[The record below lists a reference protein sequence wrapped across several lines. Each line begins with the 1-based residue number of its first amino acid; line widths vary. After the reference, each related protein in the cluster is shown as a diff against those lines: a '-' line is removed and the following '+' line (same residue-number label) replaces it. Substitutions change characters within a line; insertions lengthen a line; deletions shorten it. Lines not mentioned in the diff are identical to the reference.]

1 MPATMLGRRRQGDAA
16 SGEIGGAHTPRSRG
30 GGAGAPGGTL
40 VRVTVIDDMVD
51 GITRGVS
58 AAGSETVFDELAA
71 RLERFVPFDASI
83 FFATDPATVLATC
96 PARID
101 GVANN
106 QCLAYWHREF
116 IVEDVNLFRDLARAS
131 RPTGTLWSATDG
143 LPGRSARY
151 REFLRPEGYGD
162 ELRVAFR
169 VGKSAWGVAALMRG
183 AGRPPF
189 SHKEIGLVTALA
201 APVGTALRRATLDR
215 SAVTLPAPTAP
226 GLMLFD
232 PDGEL
237 LSVSDEAR
245 AWLGEL
251 PEPPIGPRPLGR
263 RLPTEVVGVAARARA
278 IAHGRASLPARARL
292 RSPRGRWLVLHA
304 TCLRDLEGEPGSV
317 AVVVEPAHGEEI
329 APIIVEA
336 YALSLREQEATQLIA
351 RGMGTAEIAA
361 RLFVSPHTVRG
372 HVKAIFEKVGVSS
385 RGELTAK
392 LFAEHYSQ
400 PLHEGAYHVDGE

>member
-1 MPATMLGRRRQGDAA
+1 MTC
-16 SGEIGGAHTPRSRG
+16 
-30 GGAGAPGGTL
+30 
-40 VRVTVIDDMVD
+40 VD
-51 GITRGVS
+51 GIARGVTS
-58 AAGSETVFDELAA
+58 ADAETVFDELAG
-71 RLERFVPFDASI
+71 RLGRFVPFDASI

-106 QCLAYWHREF
+106 QCHDYWQREF
-116 IVEDVNLFRDLARAS
+116 FVEDVNLFRDLAHAP
-131 RPTGTLWSATDG
+131 RPAGTVWSATDG
-143 LPGRSARY
+143 LPARSARY

-169 VGKSAWGVAALMRG
+169 VGRFAWGVAALMRG

-189 SHKEIGLVTALA
+189 SREEIALVSALSS
-201 APVGTALRRATLDR
+201 PVGAALRR
-215 SAVTLPAPTAP
+215 VTLERPPSPLRAAEAP

-245 AWLGEL
+245 VWLGEL

-263 RLPTEVVGVAARARA
+263 PLPTEVVGVVARARA
-278 IAHGRASLPARARL
+278 VAAGRASGPARARL

-304 TCLRDLEGEPGSV
+304 TCLRDLEGDPGSV
-317 AVVVEPAHGEEI
+317 AVVIEPAQGAEI

-336 YALSLREQEATQLIA
+336 YGLSPREQEVTRLVA
-351 RGMGTAEIAA
+351 RGVGTAEIAA
-361 RLFVSPHTVRG
+361 TLFVSPHTVRDY
-372 HVKAIFEKVGVSS
+372 VKAVFEKVGVSS

-392 LFAEHYSQ
+392 LFAEHYTR
-400 PLHEGAYHVDGE
+400 PLRAGAYHVDGE

>member
-1 MPATMLGRRRQGDAA
+1 MTC
-16 SGEIGGAHTPRSRG
+16 
-30 GGAGAPGGTL
+30 
-40 VRVTVIDDMVD
+40 VD
-51 GITRGVS
+51 GIAKGLTG
-58 AAGSETVFDELAA
+58 AAAEAVFDELAA
-71 RLERFVPFDASI
+71 RLGRFVPFDASI
-83 FFATDPATVLATC
+83 FFATDPATVLPVC

-106 QCLAYWHREF
+106 QCHDYWQREF
-116 IVEDVNLFRDLARAS
+116 FVEDVNLFGDLAHAP
-131 RPTGTLWSATDG
+131 RPVGTLWSATDG
-143 LPGRSARY
+143 LPARSARY

-169 VGKSAWGVAALMRG
+169 VGTFAWGIAALMRG

-189 SHKEIGLVTALA
+189 SREEVALVTALSCT
-201 APVGTALRRATLDR
+201 VGAALRRVTLDGPP
-215 SAVTLPAPTAP
+215 APLPAPNAP

-232 PDGEL
+232 PDGAL

-263 RLPTEVVGVAARARA
+263 PLPTEVVGVVARARA
-278 IAHGRASLPARARL
+278 VAHGRAGTPARARL

-304 TCLRDLEGEPGSV
+304 TCLRDLDGDPGSV
-317 AVVVEPAHGEEI
+317 AVVVEPAQGEEI

-336 YALSLREQEATQLIA
+336 YALTPREQEVTRLIA
-351 RGMGTAEIAA
+351 RGVGTAEIAA
-361 RLFVSPHTVRG
+361 TLFVSPHTVRDY
-372 HVKAIFEKVGVSS
+372 VKAVFEKVGVSS

-392 LFAEHYSQ
+392 LFAEHYTG
-400 PLHEGAYHVDGE
+400 PLRQGAYHVDGE

>member
-1 MPATMLGRRRQGDAA
+1 
-16 SGEIGGAHTPRSRG
+16 
-30 GGAGAPGGTL
+30 
-40 VRVTVIDDMVD
+40 VTAIDDMISE
-51 GITRGVS
+51 ITRGVD
-58 AAGSETVFDELAA
+58 AATSETVFDELAA

-106 QCLAYWHREF
+106 QCLAYWQREF
-116 IVEDVNLFRDLARAS
+116 IIEDVNLFRDLARAS
-131 RPTGTLWSATDG
+131 RPTGTLWSATDE
-143 LPGRSARY
+143 LPARSARY
-151 REFLRPEGYGD
+151 REFLRPEGFGD

-169 VGKSAWGVAALMRG
+169 VGKSVWGVAALMRG
-183 AGRPPF
+183 AGRSPF
-189 SHKEIGLVTALA
+189 SREEIGVVTALS
-201 APVGTALRRATLDR
+201 APVGAALRRATVAR
-215 SAVTLPAPTAP
+215 PPAPLPVPAAP

-232 PDGEL
+232 PDGQL

-263 RLPTEVVGVAARARA
+263 PLPTEVVGVAARARA
-278 IAHGRASLPARARL
+278 IAHGRANTPARLRL

-317 AVVVEPAHGEEI
+317 AVVVEPAYGEEI

-336 YALSLREQEATQLIA
+336 YALSPREQEATQLIA

-361 RLFVSPHTVRG
+361 QLFVSPHTVRD
-372 HVKAIFEKVGVSS
+372 HVKTIFEKVGVSS

-400 PLHEGAYHVDGE
+400 TLHKGAYHVDGE